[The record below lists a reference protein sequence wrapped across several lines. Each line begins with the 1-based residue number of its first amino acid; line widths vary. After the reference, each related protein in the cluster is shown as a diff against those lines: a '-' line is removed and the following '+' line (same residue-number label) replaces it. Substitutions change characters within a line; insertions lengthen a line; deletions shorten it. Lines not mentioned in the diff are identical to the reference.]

1 MRRLWRYFTGLYQW
15 ILSLTGLKTD
25 ISNLIIT
32 VSSHFYSPTVRLKK
46 RKEIFDWVQVV
57 KGNHRVPRTP
67 SSFSDAWKR
76 RNPWTVN
83 GRRVLHAHATPPM
96 TRSAAGRDHR
106 DIYFFLSLSLSLSLS
121 LFILSFSH
129 VAPTHLFP
137 PTKIPGVESDSN
149 GHFLFHPAILSVV
162 FLNKKSTLKIHY
174 ILRMPRRFGQS
185 ILFRAGILS
194 RLEIDFFFHWTKNAS
209 FSPPLNLCMNDKKM
223 WIQWLHIVLAFI
235 KARIRFL

>member
-106 DIYFFLSLSLSLSLS
+106 GIYFFLSLSLSLSLS
-121 LFILSFSH
+121 LYFIFFSRCTY
-129 VAPTHLFP
+129 APFP
-137 PTKIPGVESDSN
+137 TYENTRRGERFQWPFFVSSSD
-149 GHFLFHPAILSVV
+149 PE
-162 FLNKKSTLKIHY
+162 
-174 ILRMPRRFGQS
+174 RRF
-185 ILFRAGILS
+185 F
-194 RLEIDFFFHWTKNAS
+194 K
-209 FSPPLNLCMNDKKM
+209 
-223 WIQWLHIVLAFI
+223 
-235 KARIRFL
+235 